1 MGEALSKLMSASG
14 VQASQGSVLDRVISQ
29 PSSEDHTVLY
39 KLADYKKGGLLLET
53 YTKGGMMAAE
63 KLIRE
68 EFAAYM
74 YAGGRGRVINRAE
87 YLRWKFR
94 DQEQVVLPIEASLSP
109 HDPLAKWEDHTACWQ
124 MCYRGALGES
134 LLHVLIICDTKIHTR
149 LARTLV
155 KCFPK
160 LSLDVVEGEE
170 YLGASSLH
178 LAIAYSNNEL
188 VQDLVEAGA
197 DVMQRAIG
205 SFFLPRDQQRVPP
218 ARQTNYEG
226 LAYLGEYPLAWAAC
240 CANEAVYNLLCD
252 SGADPDAQ
260 DSFGNMILHM
270 VVVCDKLDMFGYAL
284 RHPKV
289 PASNGRMN
297 LAGFTPLTLA
307 CQLGRASVFREMLEL
322 SAKEFWRYSNITCSA
337 YPLNALDTLLPDGRT
352 NWNSALFIILNGTK
366 QEHLNMLDGG
376 IIQRLLEEK
385 WKTFARNKFLK
396 RLLILMLHLLLLSL
410 SVYLRHSSAEADA
423 HPDWGLEI
431 NDARSGLRLA
441 SELGT
446 IASTMCYII
455 LQQGD
460 EIKNQGLVAYFK
472 QLIHEPAKFIFLTSN
487 ILLLACIPARLMR
500 QTMLEEALLI
510 FMLPGFWFLLM
521 FFAGAVKLT
530 GPFVTMIYSMITGDM
545 FTFGIIYSIVL
556 FGFSQSFYFLYKG
569 FPNVQSTL
577 FSSYPSTWMALF
589 QITLGDYSYTDLSMT
604 TYPNLSKTVFAVFM
618 VFVPILLLNML
629 IAMMGNTYAHV
640 IEQSEKEWVKQW
652 AKIVVSLERSVAQ
665 EDAHKYLQ
673 EYSIGLGPSDDP
685 RYEVRAVMVI
695 KSKAKTRAKQ
705 RKGALTNWK
714 RVGRVTI
721 AELRRRGISGEELRR
736 LMWGRV
742 SISTPTKQPRRGGAA
757 PPPDCVTGTDMS
769 HGSMAMGQGALT
781 GGVGEGVGPA
791 LSSALNV
798 MAFTELELNPGLAQQ
813 HTPDLLVNGKSAPS
827 VQTSVTPLQPSLT
840 TPNQLN
846 IPTTVSPYPSK
857 TSLETKVGT
866 TGPVMTMGAGQTM
879 PASMQMGGTA
889 IPSGVGP
896 AMGVGPSMG
905 VRPAMG
911 VSPMAPMGVSPMAP
925 MGVSPMIPMG
935 VSPMT
940 PMAVGPGVGTTLPM
954 GVPSTMPMGVGQT
967 MPMGVGQTLPMGV
980 SPTIP
985 MGVSPTI
992 SMGVGQTVPMG
1003 VGPTV
1008 PMGVSPM
1015 GVGPMLQM
1023 GVGSTLPM
1031 AAGPGVPMSIVPG
1044 MQGQYMIQTNQQMI
1058 EIQIQRPVIPDEVF
1072 RDFLF
1077 ELIVLAATPEPDA
1090 AQLRTLAE
1098 GAADLDNVPE
1108 IDISVAAAAK
1118 SARRVVAGAVSGLF
1132 GVAADAPAP
1141 EAAWRRD
1148 RNENSDSDPISESVL
1163 LGRASRARRARSASK
1178 RAAPPP
1184 PHLYVP
1190 ARSMYLVASESSA
1203 VESDAPWEEQPSSG
1217 NNSAKGGKK
1226 DDVARIRDA
1235 RPLCIMHA
1243 TRTPG
1248 PSQVEHSML
1257 VVGSGSGVDVNSAAP
1272 AAISAHS
1279 KHAKRRPK
1287 TARTRRNRVSPT
1299 PVVDAGSPLQ
1309 PWATAPLSRLSKLI
1323 RSSSA
1328 STASLNSHTSVD
1340 DSDQSTPQR
1349 Y

>member
-1 MGEALSKLMSASG
+1 MGSAVAKVLSAG
-14 VQASQGSVLDRVISQ
+14 AVQGAGSVLDRVISQ

-53 YTKGGMMAAE
+53 YAKGGMVAAE
-63 KLIRE
+63 KLIKE
-68 EFAAYM
+68 EFVAYM

-109 HDPLAKWEDHTACWQ
+109 YDPLAKWEDHTACWQ

-197 DVMQRAIG
+197 DVSQRAIG

-240 CANEAVYNLLCD
+240 CANEAVYNLLLD
-252 SGADPDAQ
+252 SDADPDAQ

-297 LAGFTPLTLA
+297 RAGFTPLTLA

-322 SAKEFWRYSNITCSA
+322 SAREFWRYSNITCSA

-385 WKTFARNKFLK
+385 WKTFARTKFLK
-396 RLLILMLHLLLLSL
+396 RLLILMLHLLLLSV

-423 HPDWGLEI
+423 HPNWGLEVA
-431 NDARSGLRLA
+431 DVRSGVRMA

-446 IASTMCYII
+446 ILSTLCYII

-460 EIKNQGLVAYFK
+460 ELKNQGLVAYFK
-472 QLIHEPAKFIFLTSN
+472 QLIHEPAKFIFLASN
-487 ILLLACIPARLMR
+487 FLLLACIPARLLR
-500 QTMLEEALLI
+500 QTMVEEALLI
-510 FMLPGFWFLLM
+510 FLLPGSWFLLM

-545 FTFGIIYSIVL
+545 FTFGIIYCIVL
-556 FGFSQSFYFLYKG
+556 FGFSQSFYFLYRG

-577 FSSYPSTWMALF
+577 YSSYPSTWMALF
-589 QITLGDYSYTDLSMT
+589 QITLGDYSYTDLGQT
-604 TYPNLSKTVFAVFM
+604 TYPNLSKTVFTVFM
-618 VFVPILLLNML
+618 IFVPILLLNML

-685 RYEVRAVMVI
+685 RYEQRAVMVI

-705 RKGALTNWK
+705 KKDALTNWK
-714 RVGRVTI
+714 HVGKVTI

-742 SISTPTKQPRRGGAA
+742 SISTPTKAPMPRRATA
-757 PPPDCVTGTDMS
+757 PPDCVVSSDV
-769 HGSMAMGQGALT
+769 ALAAEV
-781 GGVGEGVGPA
+781 GNGVAPA

-798 MAFTELELNPGLAQQ
+798 MAFTHELDLGTTEQKQA
-813 HTPDLLVNGKSAPS
+813 TPDLLVNGKTPTTN
-827 VQTSVTPLQPSLT
+827 VQTTQPQVTSNTLTVPSTRPEEVTFIKPVPSSQPE
-840 TPNQLN
+840 P
-846 IPTTVSPYPSK
+846 K
-857 TSLETKVGT
+857 
-866 TGPVMTMGAGQTM
+866 
-879 PASMQMGGTA
+879 A
-889 IPSGVGP
+889 IPSN
-896 AMGVGPSMG
+896 
-905 VRPAMG
+905 RP
-911 VSPMAPMGVSPMAP
+911 VE
-925 MGVSPMIPMG
+925 
-935 VSPMT
+935 
-940 PMAVGPGVGTTLPM
+940 
-954 GVPSTMPMGVGQT
+954 VPSITSNVR
-967 MPMGVGQTLPMGV
+967 LK
-980 SPTIP
+980 PTEIVQSVP
-985 MGVSPTI
+985 LRNVIT
-992 SMGVGQTVPMG
+992 TVQNP
-1003 VGPTV
+1003 
-1008 PMGVSPM
+1008 
-1015 GVGPMLQM
+1015 
-1023 GVGSTLPM
+1023 
-1031 AAGPGVPMSIVPG
+1031 
-1044 MQGQYMIQTNQQMI
+1044 
-1058 EIQIQRPVIPDEVF
+1058 EVIPGAMLNIIDVQQPKEIHIIKPTDEIF
-1072 RDFLF
+1072 RDYLL
-1077 ELIVLAATPEPDA
+1077 ELI
-1090 AQLRTLAE
+1090 TLAE
-1098 GAADLDNVPE
+1098 KTNPDNFQLKDLAEKASQLDNVPL
-1108 IDISVAAAAK
+1108 IDINLSTTVK
-1118 SARRVVAGAVSGLF
+1118 SARKVVAGAVSGLF
-1132 GVAADAPAP
+1132 GVAADAPTADS
-1141 EAAWRRD
+1141 AWRRERQD
-1148 RNENSDSDPISESVL
+1148 NSDSDPISESVL
-1163 LGRASRARRARSASK
+1163 LGRASRARRARSASR

-1203 VESDAPWEEQPSSG
+1203 IESDAPWEDQPSSG
-1217 NNSAKGGKK
+1217 NSSAIGNKK
-1226 DDVARIRDA
+1226 EDVARIR
-1235 RPLCIMHA
+1235 
-1243 TRTPG
+1243 
-1248 PSQVEHSML
+1248 
-1257 VVGSGSGVDVNSAAP
+1257 
-1272 AAISAHS
+1272 
-1279 KHAKRRPK
+1279 
-1287 TARTRRNRVSPT
+1287 
-1299 PVVDAGSPLQ
+1299 
-1309 PWATAPLSRLSKLI
+1309 
-1323 RSSSA
+1323 
-1328 STASLNSHTSVD
+1328 
-1340 DSDQSTPQR
+1340 
-1349 Y
+1349 

>member
-1 MGEALSKLMSASG
+1 MGNWCG
-14 VQASQGSVLDRVISQ
+14 VPAAGSVLDRVISQ

-53 YTKGGMMAAE
+53 YTKGGMVAAE
-63 KLIRE
+63 RLIRE
-68 EFAAYM
+68 EFSAYM

-109 HDPLAKWEDHTACWQ
+109 HDPLAKWEDHMACWQ
-124 MCYRGALGES
+124 MSYRGALGES
-134 LLHVLIICDTKIHTR
+134 LLHLLIICDTKIHTR

-197 DVMQRAIG
+197 DVSQRAIG

-218 ARQTNYEG
+218 SRQTNYEG

-240 CANEAVYNLLCD
+240 CANEAVYNLLLD

-297 LAGFTPLTLA
+297 HAGFTPLTLA

-322 SAKEFWRYSNITCSA
+322 SSREFWRYSNITCSA
-337 YPLNALDTLLPDGRT
+337 YPLNALDTLLPDGKT

-366 QEHLNMLDGG
+366 EEHLNMLDGG

-385 WKTFARNKFLK
+385 WKTFARQKFLK
-396 RLLILMLHLLLLSL
+396 RLMIFMLHLLLLSI

-423 HPDWGLEI
+423 NPDWGLEVT
-431 NDARSGLRLA
+431 DARSGVRLA

-446 IASTMCYII
+446 ILSTLCYII

-460 EIKNQGLVAYFK
+460 EIKNQGVAAYFK
-472 QLIHEPAKFIFLTSN
+472 QLIHEPAKFIFLASN
-487 ILLLACIPARLMR
+487 LLLLACIPARLSR
-500 QTMLEEALLI
+500 QTMLEEAILI
-510 FMLPGFWFLLM
+510 FVLPGSWFLLM

-589 QITLGDYSYTDLSMT
+589 QITLGDYSYTDLGMT
-604 TYPNLSKTVFAVFM
+604 TYPNLAKAVFALFM

-652 AKIVVSLERSVAQ
+652 AKIVVALEQSVAQ
-665 EDAHKYLQ
+665 EDAHRYLQ

-685 RYEVRAVMVI
+685 RYEQRAVMVI

-705 RKGALTNWK
+705 RKGALANWK
-714 RVGRVTI
+714 RVGKVTI

-742 SISTPTKQPRRGGAA
+742 SISTPTKAPLTRLVVP
-757 PPPDCVTGTDMS
+757 PPPDCIATTDV
-769 HGSMAMGQGALT
+769 ALNAEV
-781 GGVGEGVGPA
+781 GNGVGSA

-798 MAFTELELNPGLAQQ
+798 MAFTHELELGGQEITQ
-813 HTPDLLVNGKSAPS
+813 TTPDLLVNG
-827 VQTSVTPLQPSLT
+827 QTIPVTSTQHGQSIS
-840 TPNQLN
+840 NQ
-846 IPTTVSPYPSK
+846 
-857 TSLETKVGT
+857 
-866 TGPVMTMGAGQTM
+866 QT
-879 PASMQMGGTA
+879 A
-889 IPSGVGP
+889 SGVDTRIP
-896 AMGVGPSMG
+896 LLPVKSDLNMKISN
-905 VRPAMG
+905 
-911 VSPMAPMGVSPMAP
+911 APMDKSNLNVQNA
-925 MGVSPMIPMG
+925 
-935 VSPMT
+935 
-940 PMAVGPGVGTTLPM
+940 
-954 GVPSTMPMGVGQT
+954 
-967 MPMGVGQTLPMGV
+967 
-980 SPTIP
+980 TI
-985 MGVSPTI
+985 I
-992 SMGVGQTVPMG
+992 KE
-1003 VGPTV
+1003 
-1008 PMGVSPM
+1008 
-1015 GVGPMLQM
+1015 
-1023 GVGSTLPM
+1023 
-1031 AAGPGVPMSIVPG
+1031 
-1044 MQGQYMIQTNQQMI
+1044 
-1058 EIQIQRPVIPDEVF
+1058 EIF
-1072 RDFLF
+1072 RDFLL
-1077 ELIVLAATPEPDA
+1077 ELVI
-1090 AQLRTLAE
+1090 LAE
-1098 GAADLDNVPE
+1098 NTEPNDPRLKNLAEQATDLEHVPV
-1108 IDISVAAAAK
+1108 IDININTAAK
-1118 SARRVVAGAVSGLF
+1118 STRKMVAGAVSGLF

-1141 EAAWRRD
+1141 EAGWRRERHD
-1148 RNENSDSDPISESVL
+1148 HSDSDPISESVL
-1163 LGRASRARRARSASK
+1163 LGRASRARRARSAS
-1178 RAAPPP
+1178 RRSAPPP

-1203 VESDAPWEEQPSSG
+1203 VESDAPWEELSSG
-1217 NNSAKGGKK
+1217 NNSAIDGGG
-1226 DDVARIRDA
+1226 DEAARMKAA
-1235 RPLCIMHA
+1235 RPLCIQHA
-1243 TRTPG
+1243 TG
-1248 PSQVEHSML
+1248 QMQAEHSL
-1257 VVGSGSGVDVNSAAP
+1257 FIIGTGNGAEVDSAAP
-1272 AAISAHS
+1272 VSTCV
-1279 KHAKRRPK
+1279 KPEKKVRPK
-1287 TARTRRNRVSPT
+1287 TARTRRNRVSPV
-1299 PVVDAGSPLQ
+1299 PEPSSPLQ
-1309 PWATAPLSRLSKLI
+1309 PWATAPLSKLSRFI
-1323 RSSSA
+1323 HSGDRTPSPTSNTSTDSSS
-1328 STASLNSHTSVD
+1328 SI
-1340 DSDQSTPQR
+1340 R

>member
-1 MGEALSKLMSASG
+1 MGNAIGKFLTAG
-14 VQASQGSVLDRVISQ
+14 NVQGAGSVLDRVISQ

-53 YTKGGMMAAE
+53 YAKGGMTAAE
-63 KLIRE
+63 KLMRD

-74 YAGGRGRVINRAE
+74 YGGGRGRVINRAE

-109 HDPLAKWEDHTACWQ
+109 YDPLAKWEDHTACWQ

-197 DVMQRAIG
+197 DVNQRAIG

-226 LAYLGEYPLAWAAC
+226 LAYLGEYPLAWTAC
-240 CANEAVYNLLCD
+240 CANEAVYNLLLD

-297 LAGFTPLTLA
+297 KAGFTPLTLA

-322 SAKEFWRYSNITCSA
+322 SAREFWRYSNITCSA

-385 WKTFARNKFLK
+385 WKTFARTKFLK
-396 RLLILMLHLLLLSL
+396 RLLILMLHLLLLSV

-423 HPDWGLEI
+423 HPNWGLEI

-446 IASTMCYII
+446 ILSTLCYII

-460 EIKNQGLVAYFK
+460 ELKNQGLVAYFK
-472 QLIHEPAKFIFLTSN
+472 QLIHEPAKFIFLASN
-487 ILLLACIPARLMR
+487 ILVLACIPARLLKE
-500 QTMLEEALLI
+500 TNVEEAILL
-510 FMLPGFWFLLM
+510 FLLPGSWFLLM

-545 FTFGIIYSIVL
+545 FTFGIIYCIVL
-556 FGFSQSFYFLYKG
+556 FGFSQSFYFLYRG

-577 FSSYPSTWMALF
+577 YSSYPSTWMALF
-589 QITLGDYSYTDLSMT
+589 QITLGDYSYSDLSQT
-604 TYPNLSKTVFAVFM
+604 TYPNLSKTVFTVFM
-618 VFVPILLLNML
+618 IFVPILLLNML

-665 EDAHKYLQ
+665 DDAHKYLQ

-685 RYEVRAVMVI
+685 RYEQRAVMVI

-705 RKGALTNWK
+705 KKDALTNWK
-714 RVGRVTI
+714 HVGKVTI

-736 LMWGRV
+736 LMWGRI
-742 SISTPTKQPRRGGAA
+742 SISTPTKAPLPRRVPA
-757 PPPDCVTGTDMS
+757 PPPDCVVSSDVGLASDV
-769 HGSMAMGQGALT
+769 GN
-781 GGVGEGVGPA
+781 GVAPA

-798 MAFTELELNPGLAQQ
+798 MAFTHELDIGTTGSDQKQ
-813 HTPDLLVNGKSAPS
+813 TTPDLLVNGKTSNAPILTTGTQMPKVS
-827 VQTSVTPLQPSLT
+827 SKTLGTPVARIEASSLKTPLDVKLNPTTLT
-840 TPNQLN
+840 QSTVQGNIGNVN
-846 IPTTVSPYPSK
+846 IP
-857 TSLETKVGT
+857 
-866 TGPVMTMGAGQTM
+866 
-879 PASMQMGGTA
+879 
-889 IPSGVGP
+889 ISGVK
-896 AMGVGPSMG
+896 
-905 VRPAMG
+905 
-911 VSPMAPMGVSPMAP
+911 
-925 MGVSPMIPMG
+925 I
-935 VSPMT
+935 
-940 PMAVGPGVGTTLPM
+940 TTN
-954 GVPSTMPMGVGQT
+954 VGQNSA
-967 MPMGVGQTLPMGV
+967 V
-980 SPTIP
+980 
-985 MGVSPTI
+985 
-992 SMGVGQTVPMG
+992 VP
-1003 VGPTV
+1003 
-1008 PMGVSPM
+1008 
-1015 GVGPMLQM
+1015 
-1023 GVGSTLPM
+1023 
-1031 AAGPGVPMSIVPG
+1031 
-1044 MQGQYMIQTNQQMI
+1044 
-1058 EIQIQRPVIPDEVF
+1058 EIQQSNENQKPEQVHQDYLR
-1072 RDFLF
+1072 
-1077 ELIVLAATPEPDA
+1077 ELIVLAEKPATTNLELK
-1090 AQLRTLAE
+1090 QLAE
-1098 GAADLDNVPE
+1098 KAADLRDVPE
-1108 IDISVAAAAK
+1108 IDININMAAK
-1118 SARRVVAGAVSGLF
+1118 SARKMVAGAVSGLF
-1132 GVAADAPAP
+1132 GVAADTPAP
-1141 EAAWRRD
+1141 DAGWRRD
-1148 RNENSDSDPISESVL
+1148 RHDNSDSDPISESVL
-1163 LGRASRARRARSASK
+1163 LSRASRARRARSASR

-1203 VESDAPWEEQPSSG
+1203 IESDAPWDDQPSSE
-1217 NNSAKGGKK
+1217 NNSAVGGRREEIAHIK
-1226 DDVARIRDA
+1226 AA
-1235 RPLCIMHA
+1235 RPLCIQHA
-1243 TRTPG
+1243 ASGRTA
-1248 PSQVEHSML
+1248 QVEHSL
-1257 VVGSGSGVDVNSAAP
+1257 FVVGPGTGAEVESTPTVQKSEKKA
-1272 AAISAHS
+1272 
-1279 KHAKRRPK
+1279 RPK
-1287 TARTRRNRVSPT
+1287 TTRSRRNRISPT
-1299 PVVDAGSPLQ
+1299 PVQEAGSPLE
-1309 PWATAPLSRLSKLI
+1309 PWATAQLSKLSRLI
-1323 RSSSA
+1323 RYSSSSA
-1328 STASLNSHTSVD
+1328 ASITSQTSTEQE
-1340 DSDQSTPQR
+1340 QSPR

>member
-1 MGEALSKLMSASG
+1 MGTTLGKLCSSSSVPA
-14 VQASQGSVLDRVISQ
+14 VGSVLDRVISQ

-39 KLADYKKGGLLLET
+39 KLADYKKGGILLET
-53 YTKGGMMAAE
+53 YTKGGMSAAE

-68 EFAAYM
+68 EFAGYM

-94 DQEQVVLPIEASLSP
+94 EQEQVVLPIEASLSP

-124 MCYRGALGES
+124 MSYRGALGES

-197 DVMQRAIG
+197 DVNQRAIG

-218 ARQTNYEG
+218 TRQTNYEG

-240 CANEAVYNLLCD
+240 CANEAVYNLLLD
-252 SGADPDAQ
+252 SDADPDAQ

-289 PASNGRMN
+289 PASNGRQN
-297 LAGFTPLTLA
+297 KAGFTPLTLA

-322 SAKEFWRYSNITCSA
+322 SSREFWRYSNITCSA

-385 WKTFARNKFLK
+385 WKTFARKKFLK
-396 RLLILMLHLLLLSL
+396 RLMILMLHLLLLSV

-423 HPDWGLEI
+423 YPDWGLEI
-431 NDARSGLRLA
+431 TDARSGIRLA
-441 SELGT
+441 CELGT
-446 IASTMCYII
+446 IMSTLCYII

-460 EIKNQGLVAYFK
+460 EIKNQGVVAYIK
-472 QLIHEPAKFIFLTSN
+472 QLIHEPAKFIFLASN
-487 ILLLACIPARLMR
+487 LLLLACIPARLSR
-500 QTMLEEALLI
+500 QTMLEEAILI
-510 FMLPGFWFLLM
+510 FVLPGSWFLLM

-545 FTFGIIYSIVL
+545 FTFGIIYCIVL

-577 FSSYPSTWMALF
+577 YSSYPSTWMALF
-589 QITLGDYSYTDLSMT
+589 QITLGDYSYSELALTI
-604 TYPNLSKTVFAVFM
+604 YPNLSKTVFAVFM

-685 RYEVRAVMVI
+685 RYEQRGVMVI

-705 RKGALTNWK
+705 RKGALANWK
-714 RVGRVTI
+714 RVGKVTI
-721 AELRRRGISGEELRR
+721 AELRKRGITGEELRR

-742 SISTPTKQPRRGGAA
+742 SISTPTKKAPV
-757 PPPDCVTGTDMS
+757 PPPEVVKEAAGV
-769 HGSMAMGQGALT
+769 
-781 GGVGEGVGPA
+781 GGVA
-791 LSSALNV
+791 LSSALSA
-798 MAFTELELNPGLAQQ
+798 MAFAQDLDLTNTAVDTKQ
-813 HTPDLLVNGKSAPS
+813 QPPDILVNGAQKQMNQSQILTQNTTIQKKI
-827 VQTSVTPLQPSLT
+827 VQSPLSSNIAKETPYVNTALKE
-840 TPNQLN
+840 PNKLLDLDQQ
-846 IPTTVSPYPSK
+846 VSEI
-857 TSLETKVGT
+857 L
-866 TGPVMTMGAGQTM
+866 
-879 PASMQMGGTA
+879 
-889 IPSGVGP
+889 
-896 AMGVGPSMG
+896 
-905 VRPAMG
+905 
-911 VSPMAPMGVSPMAP
+911 
-925 MGVSPMIPMG
+925 
-935 VSPMT
+935 
-940 PMAVGPGVGTTLPM
+940 
-954 GVPSTMPMGVGQT
+954 
-967 MPMGVGQTLPMGV
+967 
-980 SPTIP
+980 
-985 MGVSPTI
+985 
-992 SMGVGQTVPMG
+992 
-1003 VGPTV
+1003 
-1008 PMGVSPM
+1008 
-1015 GVGPMLQM
+1015 
-1023 GVGSTLPM
+1023 
-1031 AAGPGVPMSIVPG
+1031 
-1044 MQGQYMIQTNQQMI
+1044 IQNEVNKPQ
-1058 EIQIQRPVIPDEVF
+1058 EIF
-1072 RDFLF
+1072 RDYMK
-1077 ELIVLAATPEPDA
+1077 ELVTKAEKIGSNSPE
-1090 AQLRTLAE
+1090 LKNLAE
-1098 GAADLDNVPE
+1098 KAAELNGIPE
-1108 IDISVAAAAK
+1108 IDVTISTNVT
-1118 SARRVVAGAVSGLF
+1118 SSRLVVAGAVSGLF
-1132 GVAADAPAP
+1132 GVAADQPP
-1141 EAAWRRD
+1141 PDSGWRRE
-1148 RNENSDSDPISESVL
+1148 RQEHTDSDPISDSAV
-1163 LGRASRARRARSASK
+1163 LGRACRAKRARTASR

-1203 VESDAPWEEQPSSG
+1203 VESDAPWEEPISSG
-1217 NNSAKGGKK
+1217 NNSAKAGHR
-1226 DDVARIRDA
+1226 DDRMKAA
-1235 RPLCIMHA
+1235 RPICIQHA
-1243 TRTPG
+1243 TG
-1248 PSQVEHSML
+1248 QAHVEHSL
-1257 VVGSGSGVDVNSAAP
+1257 FIQGEGSDADVECAP
-1272 AAISAHS
+1272 PQS
-1279 KHAKRRPK
+1279 KSETRRVRPK
-1287 TARTRRNRVSPT
+1287 TARTRRNRISPVLDT
-1299 PVVDAGSPLQ
+1299 GSPLE
-1309 PWATAPLSRLSKLI
+1309 PWATAHLSKLTQFMH
-1323 RSSSA
+1323 SA
-1328 STASLNSHTSVD
+1328 SGSSTAMSNSSPET
-1340 DSDQSTPQR
+1340 TPRR

>member
-1 MGEALSKLMSASG
+1 MGASLCKICASG
-14 VQASQGSVLDRVISQ
+14 GVQGAGSVLDRVISQ
-29 PSSEDHTVLY
+29 PDSEAHTVLY

-53 YTKGGMMAAE
+53 YARGGMAAAE
-63 KLIRE
+63 RLIRE
-68 EFAAYM
+68 DFSAYM

-124 MCYRGALGES
+124 MSYRGALGES

-188 VQDLVEAGA
+188 AQDLVEAGA
-197 DVMQRAIG
+197 NVHQRAIG
-205 SFFLPRDQQRVPP
+205 SFFLPRDQQHVPP
-218 ARQTNYEG
+218 ARVTNYEG

-240 CANEAVYNLLCD
+240 CANEAVYNLLLD
-252 SGADPDAQ
+252 SDADPDSQ

-297 LAGFTPLTLA
+297 KAGFTPLTLA

-385 WKTFARNKFLK
+385 WNTFASKKFAK
-396 RLLILMLHLLLLSL
+396 RLMILMLHLLLLSI
-410 SVYLRHSSAEADA
+410 SVYLRHSSLEAEEN
-423 HPDWGLEI
+423 PDWGLVV
-431 NDARSGLRLA
+431 DDVRSGVRLA
-441 SELGT
+441 CELGT
-446 IASTMCYII
+446 IVSTLCYII

-460 EIKNQGLVAYFK
+460 ELKNQGLVAYFK
-472 QLIHEPAKFIFLTSN
+472 QLIHEPAKFIFLVSN
-487 ILLLACIPARLMR
+487 LLLLACIPARLSQ

-510 FMLPGFWFLLM
+510 FLLPGSWFLLM

-545 FTFGIIYSIVL
+545 FTFGIIYCIVL
-556 FGFSQSFYFLYKG
+556 FGFSQSFFFLYRG

-589 QITLGDYSYTDLSMT
+589 QITLGDYSYSDLSMT
-604 TYPNLSKTVFAVFM
+604 TYPNLAKTVFAVFM

-665 EDAHKYLQ
+665 EDAHRYLQ

-685 RYEVRAVMVI
+685 RYEQRAVMVI
-695 KSKAKTRAKQ
+695 KSKAKTRARQ
-705 RKGALTNWK
+705 RKGAMANWK
-714 RVGRVTI
+714 RVGKVTI
-721 AELRRRGISGEELRR
+721 AELRKRGITGEDLRQ
-736 LMWGRV
+736 LMWGRA
-742 SISTPTKQPRRGGAA
+742 SISSPTKAPLVRG
-757 PPPDCVTGTDMS
+757 PPPDCVTA
-769 HGSMAMGQGALT
+769 GSAIT
-781 GGVGEGVGPA
+781 
-791 LSSALNV
+791 SALNV
-798 MAFTELELNPGLAQQ
+798 MAFTDIDLGTDPTAQKQ
-813 HTPDLLVNGKSAPS
+813 PTPDLLVNDKTKMMNQPTTGVTFGPQPAGTPGAKVASTPS
-827 VQTSVTPLQPSLT
+827 VGVPMIPAVQGSGGIYLTPTGQMTSASGAQMAPAGM
-840 TPNQLN
+840 
-846 IPTTVSPYPSK
+846 I
-857 TSLETKVGT
+857 
-866 TGPVMTMGAGQTM
+866 MGATGVGVPMT
-879 PASMQMGGTA
+879 
-889 IPSGVGP
+889 PSGV
-896 AMGVGPSMG
+896 
-905 VRPAMG
+905 
-911 VSPMAPMGVSPMAP
+911 
-925 MGVSPMIPMG
+925 
-935 VSPMT
+935 PMT
-940 PMAVGPGVGTTLPM
+940 PGVSVTHSGVPMTPTGLPVTPSGVPMTPVVSVTHSGIHMSPSGVQMTPSGLPMSTSGVPMSPGAPVTPSGVPMTPAGMSMPAGIGMLQGASTIGGMPPGSFMPGTQGGLMTNVM
-954 GVPSTMPMGVGQT
+954 GVPSGQR
-967 MPMGVGQTLPMGV
+967 
-980 SPTIP
+980 IP
-985 MGVSPTI
+985 DQQLLG
-992 SMGVGQTVPMG
+992 
-1003 VGPTV
+1003 
-1008 PMGVSPM
+1008 
-1015 GVGPMLQM
+1015 
-1023 GVGSTLPM
+1023 
-1031 AAGPGVPMSIVPG
+1031 AG
-1044 MQGQYMIQTNQQMI
+1044 MIQDPQKAAMFFAQQ
-1058 EIQIQRPVIPDEVF
+1058 PTAPPDEVF

-1077 ELIVLAATPEPDA
+1077 ELINLVETTDPNEADVRE
-1090 AQLRTLAE
+1090 LAE
-1098 GAADLDNVPE
+1098 QAADLTNVPE
-1108 IDISVAAAAK
+1108 IDININLAAK
-1118 SARRVVAGAVSGLF
+1118 SARKVVAGAVSGLF
-1132 GVAADAPAP
+1132 GVAADAPAA
-1141 EAAWRRD
+1141 EAGWRRERQD
-1148 RNENSDSDPISESVL
+1148 HSDSDPISESVL

-1178 RAAPPP
+1178 KAAPPP

-1203 VESDAPWEEQPSSG
+1203 VESDVPWEEPPSSG
-1217 NNSAKGGKK
+1217 NNSAVAGKR
-1226 DDVARIRDA
+1226 DDAARIRAA
-1235 RPLCIMHA
+1235 RPFCIQYA
-1243 TRTPG
+1243 TG
-1248 PSQVEHSML
+1248 QVSQVEHSL
-1257 VVGSGSGVDVNSAAP
+1257 FVEGSGDGVEVEGAAP
-1272 AAISAHS
+1272 ARMMV
-1279 KHAKRRPK
+1279 KHEQKRVRPK
-1287 TARTRRNRVSPT
+1287 TARPRRNKVSPVPESST
-1299 PVVDAGSPLQ
+1299 PGTPLEH
-1309 PWATAPLSRLSKLI
+1309 WATAPLSRLSRLI

-1328 STASLNSHTSVD
+1328 STASLASHS
-1340 DSDQSTPQR
+1340 SPESTPKR

>member
-1 MGEALSKLMSASG
+1 MGKALSKVASADG
-14 VQASQGSVLDRVISQ
+14 VQQGSVLDRVISQ

-53 YTKGGMMAAE
+53 YAKGGMVAAE
-63 KLIRE
+63 KLIKE

-188 VQDLVEAGA
+188 VQDLVDVGA

-240 CANEAVYNLLCD
+240 CANEGVYNLLCD

-284 RHPKV
+284 RHPRI

-396 RLLILMLHLLLLSL
+396 RLLILMLHLLLLSI

-423 HPDWGLEI
+423 NPNWGLEVS
-431 NDARSGLRLA
+431 DARTGLRMA

-446 IASTMCYII
+446 IASTLCYII

-487 ILLLACIPARLMR
+487 ILLLACIPARL
-500 QTMLEEALLI
+500 TKHSMLENALLI
-510 FMLPGFWFLLM
+510 FLLPGSWFLLM

-569 FPNVQSTL
+569 FPNVQTTL
-577 FSSYPSTWMALF
+577 FGSYASTWMALF
-589 QITLGDYSYTDLSMT
+589 QITLGDYSYTDLGMT
-604 TYPNLSKTVFAVFM
+604 TYPNLSKTVFAIFM

-695 KSKAKTRAKQ
+695 KSKSKTRAKQ
-705 RKGALTNWK
+705 RKGALANWK
-714 RVGRVTI
+714 RVGKVTI
-721 AELRRRGISGEELRR
+721 AELRRRGMSGEELRR

-742 SISTPTKQPRRGGAA
+742 SISTPTKQPRRGAVA
-757 PPPDCVTGTDMS
+757 PPPDCLASAEAGRMTLPGV
-769 HGSMAMGQGALT
+769 QGPLSGA
-781 GGVGEGVGPA
+781 VGEGVGPA

-798 MAFTELELNPGLAQQ
+798 MAFTHELDLTTSSTGPIQP
-813 HTPDLLVNGKSAPS
+813 TPDLLVNGKSVPS
-827 VQTSVTPLQPSLT
+827 VATSTISIHSPT
-840 TPNQLN
+840 TSPNQLN
-846 IPTTVSPYPSK
+846 VPITLPNNVNQYLSK
-857 TSLETKVGT
+857 TNVDAKVGT
-866 TGPVMTMGAGQTM
+866 GAAGMQASSGLPNIGLKIPITGGLTTTGVSKIQPF
-879 PASMQMGGTA
+879 PN
-889 IPSGVGP
+889 IPSGTS
-896 AMGVGPSMG
+896 PS
-905 VRPAMG
+905 VP
-911 VSPMAPMGVSPMAP
+911 
-925 MGVSPMIPMG
+925 I
-935 VSPMT
+935 
-940 PMAVGPGVGTTLPM
+940 AVGAALP
-954 GVPSTMPMGVGQT
+954 T
-967 MPMGVGQTLPMGV
+967 
-980 SPTIP
+980 
-985 MGVSPTI
+985 
-992 SMGVGQTVPMG
+992 
-1003 VGPTV
+1003 
-1008 PMGVSPM
+1008 
-1015 GVGPMLQM
+1015 
-1023 GVGSTLPM
+1023 
-1031 AAGPGVPMSIVPG
+1031 AAGPGLPTSASPVNPH
-1044 MQGQYMIQTNQQMI
+1044 QGQPAQGQILIQDTSQII
-1058 EIQIQRPVIPDEVF
+1058 EIQIQKPVIPPDEVY

-1077 ELIVLAATPEPDA
+1077 ELIKLECSREYDS
-1090 AQLRTLAE
+1090 AQLKALAE
-1098 GAADLDNVPE
+1098 GAADLTHVPE
-1108 IDISVAAAAK
+1108 IDISICTAAK
-1118 SARRVVAGAVSGLF
+1118 SSRRVVAGAVTGLF
-1132 GVAADAPAP
+1132 GVAATAQPAA

-1163 LGRASRARRARSASK
+1163 LGRASRARRARSASR

-1203 VESDAPWEEQPSSG
+1203 VESDAPWDEHPSSG
-1217 NNSAKGGKK
+1217 N
-1226 DDVARIRDA
+1226 
-1235 RPLCIMHA
+1235 
-1243 TRTPG
+1243 
-1248 PSQVEHSML
+1248 
-1257 VVGSGSGVDVNSAAP
+1257 
-1272 AAISAHS
+1272 
-1279 KHAKRRPK
+1279 
-1287 TARTRRNRVSPT
+1287 
-1299 PVVDAGSPLQ
+1299 
-1309 PWATAPLSRLSKLI
+1309 
-1323 RSSSA
+1323 SS
-1328 STASLNSHTSVD
+1328 
-1340 DSDQSTPQR
+1340 
-1349 Y
+1349 

>member
-1 MGEALSKLMSASG
+1 MGEALGKLCSASG
-14 VQASQGSVLDRVISQ
+14 VQAVGSVLDRVISQ

-53 YTKGGMMAAE
+53 YTKGGMASAE

-68 EFAAYM
+68 EFSAYM

-124 MCYRGALGES
+124 MTYRGALGES

-197 DVMQRAIG
+197 DVSQKAIG

-240 CANEAVYNLLCD
+240 CANEAVYNLLLD

-284 RHPKV
+284 RHPKL
-289 PASNGRMN
+289 PASNGRQN
-297 LAGFTPLTLA
+297 KAGFTPLTLA

-322 SAKEFWRYSNITCSA
+322 SSREFWRYSNITCSA

-385 WKTFARNKFLK
+385 WKTFARTKFLK
-396 RLLILMLHLLLLSL
+396 RLLILMLHLLLLSV
-410 SVYLRHSSAEADA
+410 SVYLRHSSLEADA
-423 HPDWGLEI
+423 HPNWGLEVD
-431 NDARSGLRLA
+431 DARSGIRL
-441 SELGT
+441 STELGT
-446 IASTMCYII
+446 IISTLCYII

-460 EIKNQGLVAYFK
+460 EIKNQGVIAYIK
-472 QLIHEPAKFIFLTSN
+472 QLIHEPAKFIFLASN
-487 ILLLACIPARLMR
+487 ILLLACIPARLST
-500 QTMLEEALLI
+500 QTSLEEGILI
-510 FMLPGFWFLLM
+510 FLLPGSWFLLM

-545 FTFGIIYSIVL
+545 FTFGIIYCIVL

-577 FSSYPSTWMALF
+577 YSSYYSTWMALF
-589 QITLGDYSYTDLSMT
+589 QITLGDYSYSDLGQT
-604 TYPNLSKTVFAVFM
+604 TYPNLAKTVFALFM

-652 AKIVVSLERSVAQ
+652 AKIVVSLERSVSQ
-665 EDAHKYLQ
+665 EDAHRYLQ

-685 RYEVRAVMVI
+685 RYEQRGVMVI

-705 RKGALTNWK
+705 RKGALSNWK
-714 RVGRVTI
+714 RVGKVTI
-721 AELRRRGISGEELRR
+721 TELRKRGISGEELRR

-742 SISTPTKQPRRGGAA
+742 SISTPTKAPLPCV
-757 PPPDCVTGTDMS
+757 PPPELVATEGPS
-769 HGSMAMGQGALT
+769 A
-781 GGVGEGVGPA
+781 GVGPA

-798 MAFTELELNPGLAQQ
+798 MAFTHDLDLTKTTETKKQP
-813 HTPDLLVNGKSAPS
+813 TPDLLVNG
-827 VQTSVTPLQPSLT
+827 QTPKVLSTQNQTLNQASPNLLT
-840 TPNQLN
+840 TTPTKTDLEVRLPQNVPISGQVKMTGDNVLIPPSQN
-846 IPTTVSPYPSK
+846 IDVLGISLSSQDLQRTQNVKPLEIIDKIYRDYLHELVTV
-857 TSLETKVGT
+857 E
-866 TGPVMTMGAGQTM
+866 
-879 PASMQMGGTA
+879 
-889 IPSGVGP
+889 
-896 AMGVGPSMG
+896 
-905 VRPAMG
+905 
-911 VSPMAPMGVSPMAP
+911 
-925 MGVSPMIPMG
+925 
-935 VSPMT
+935 
-940 PMAVGPGVGTTLPM
+940 
-954 GVPSTMPMGVGQT
+954 
-967 MPMGVGQTLPMGV
+967 QTLGPD
-980 SPTIP
+980 SP
-985 MGVSPTI
+985 
-992 SMGVGQTVPMG
+992 
-1003 VGPTV
+1003 
-1008 PMGVSPM
+1008 
-1015 GVGPMLQM
+1015 
-1023 GVGSTLPM
+1023 
-1031 AAGPGVPMSIVPG
+1031 
-1044 MQGQYMIQTNQQMI
+1044 
-1058 EIQIQRPVIPDEVF
+1058 EVK
-1072 RDFLF
+1072 R
-1077 ELIVLAATPEPDA
+1077 
-1090 AQLRTLAE
+1090 LAE
-1098 GAADLDNVPE
+1098 QAADLNDVPE
-1108 IDISVAAAAK
+1108 IDINVSTVAK
-1118 SARRVVAGAVSGLF
+1118 SARLVVAGAVSGLF
-1132 GVAADAPAP
+1132 GVAADVPP
-1141 EAAWRRD
+1141 PDSWRRE
-1148 RNENSDSDPISESVL
+1148 RQEHTDSDPVPDTVV
-1163 LGRASRARRARSASK
+1163 LGRAARARRARSASR
-1178 RAAPPP
+1178 RAPPPP

-1203 VESDAPWEEQPSSG
+1203 VESDVPLEDNFSSG
-1217 NNSAKGGKK
+1217 NSSANDG
-1226 DDVARIRDA
+1226 RRDNRMRAA
-1235 RPLCIMHA
+1235 RPLCIQHA
-1243 TRTPG
+1243 TG
-1248 PSQVEHSML
+1248 QAQVEHSL
-1257 VVGSGSGVDVNSAAP
+1257 FFVEGPGSGGEVESAP
-1272 AAISAHS
+1272 PIQKSME
-1279 KHAKRRPK
+1279 KRKRPK
-1287 TARTRRNRVSPT
+1287 TARPRRNRVSPVLVET
-1299 PVVDAGSPLQ
+1299 GSPLE
-1309 PWATAPLSRLSKLI
+1309 PWATASLSQLSKLI
-1323 RSSSA
+1323 RSSSSSSMSVSSREA
-1328 STASLNSHTSVD
+1328 EDGSL
-1340 DSDQSTPQR
+1340 QK

>member
-1 MGEALSKLMSASG
+1 MGGVVGKIKAAGGVKAAS
-14 VQASQGSVLDRVISQ
+14 SVLDRVISQ
-29 PSSEDHTVLY
+29 PHTEEHTVLY

-53 YTKGGMMAAE
+53 YAKGGMTAAE

-94 DQEQVVLPIEASLSP
+94 DHEQVVLPIEASLSP
-109 HDPLAKWEDHTACWQ
+109 HDPLAKWEDHMACWQ
-124 MCYRGALGES
+124 MSYRGALGES

-160 LSLDVVEGEE
+160 LSSDVVEGEE

-197 DVMQRAIG
+197 DVNQRAIG
-205 SFFLPRDQQRVPP
+205 SFFLPRDQQKVPP

-240 CANEAVYNLLCD
+240 CANEAVYNLLLD

-297 LAGFTPLTLA
+297 TAGFTPLTLA

-322 SAKEFWRYSNITCSA
+322 SAREFWRYSNITCSA

-396 RLLILMLHLLLLSL
+396 RLMILMLHLLLLSVA
-410 SVYLRHSSAEADA
+410 VYLRHSSAEADSN
-423 HPDWGLEI
+423 PDWGLEVT
-431 NDARSGLRLA
+431 DARGGLRLA

-446 IASTMCYII
+446 IVSTLCYII

-460 EIKNQGLVAYFK
+460 EIKNQGLVAYLK
-472 QLIHEPAKFIFLTSN
+472 QLIHEPAKFIFLSSN
-487 ILLLACIPARLMR
+487 ILLLACIPARLSR
-500 QTMLEEALLI
+500 QSMVEEAILI
-510 FMLPGFWFLLM
+510 FVLPGSWFLLM

-545 FTFGIIYSIVL
+545 FTFGIIYCIIL
-556 FGFSQSFYFLYKG
+556 FGFSQSFYFLYRG
-569 FPNVQSTL
+569 FPNVQGTL

-589 QITLGDYSYTDLSMT
+589 QITLGDYSYTDLGLT
-604 TYPNLSKTVFAVFM
+604 TYPNLAKTVFAVFM

-652 AKIVVSLERSVAQ
+652 AKIVVSLERSVGQ
-665 EDAHKYLQ
+665 EDAHRYLQ

-685 RYEVRAVMVI
+685 RYEQRAVMVI
-695 KSKAKTRAKQ
+695 KCKPKTRANQ

-721 AELRRRGISGEELRR
+721 AELRRKGISGEELRR

-742 SISTPTKQPRRGGAA
+742 SISTPTKVPLPRRGGA
-757 PPPDCVTGTDMS
+757 PPPDCVVSAD
-769 HGSMAMGQGALT
+769 AVLT
-781 GGVGEGVGPA
+781 SEVGDGVAPA

-798 MAFTELELNPGLAQQ
+798 MAFTELELGTAEPQKQ
-813 HTPDLLVNGKSAPS
+813 TPDLLVNGKSAPKVPPS
-827 VQTSVTPLQPSLT
+827 AIPTQQPIN

-846 IPTTVSPYPSK
+846 VPSQNVQPPTAPNK
-857 TSLETKVGT
+857 TALETKTVSIS
-866 TGPVMTMGAGQTM
+866 PVTPAENKVQVASTPQATQGMVQAKIPQEKPKEIPVEVLEEVYRDYLYELMKLVQKEGATD
-879 PASMQMGGTA
+879 PH
-889 IPSGVGP
+889 IK
-896 AMGVGPSMG
+896 
-905 VRPAMG
+905 
-911 VSPMAPMGVSPMAP
+911 
-925 MGVSPMIPMG
+925 
-935 VSPMT
+935 
-940 PMAVGPGVGTTLPM
+940 
-954 GVPSTMPMGVGQT
+954 
-967 MPMGVGQTLPMGV
+967 
-980 SPTIP
+980 
-985 MGVSPTI
+985 
-992 SMGVGQTVPMG
+992 
-1003 VGPTV
+1003 
-1008 PMGVSPM
+1008 
-1015 GVGPMLQM
+1015 
-1023 GVGSTLPM
+1023 
-1031 AAGPGVPMSIVPG
+1031 
-1044 MQGQYMIQTNQQMI
+1044 
-1058 EIQIQRPVIPDEVF
+1058 E
-1072 RDFLF
+1072 
-1077 ELIVLAATPEPDA
+1077 LAAK
-1090 AQLRTLAE
+1090 
-1098 GAADLDNVPE
+1098 AADMTGIPE
-1108 IDISVAAAAK
+1108 IDINVSMAAK
-1118 SARRVVAGAVSGLF
+1118 SARRMAAGAVSGLF
-1132 GVAADAPAP
+1132 GVVADAPAP
-1141 EAAWRRD
+1141 DSGWRRE
-1148 RNENSDSDPISESVL
+1148 RQEHSDSDPISESVL
-1163 LGRASRARRARSASK
+1163 LGRASRARRARSASR

-1203 VESDAPWEEQPSSG
+1203 VESDAQWDEPPSSG
-1217 NNSAKGGKK
+1217 NSSAIGGRR
-1226 DDVARIRDA
+1226 DEVARIRAA
-1235 RPLCIMHA
+1235 RPLCIQHA
-1243 TRTPG
+1243 TGQPN
-1248 PSQVEHSML
+1248 VEHSL
-1257 VVGSGSGVDVNSAAP
+1257 YIVGAGSGVEVESAAP
-1272 AAISAHS
+1272 MP
-1279 KHAKRRPK
+1279 KNEQRKVRPK
-1287 TARTRRNRVSPT
+1287 TARPRRNRVSPVAES
-1299 PVVDAGSPLQ
+1299 PSPLQ
-1309 PWATAPLSRLSKLI
+1309 PWATAPLSRLSRLL
-1323 RSSSA
+1323 RSHSVSSA
-1328 STASLNSHTSVD
+1328 SLTSENSNE
-1340 DSDQSTPQR
+1340 QSPKR

>member
-1 MGEALSKLMSASG
+1 MGGVAGKLRFGEG
-14 VQASQGSVLDRVISQ
+14 VQAAGSVLDRVISQ
-29 PSSEDHTVLY
+29 PHTEEHTVLY

-53 YTKGGMMAAE
+53 YAKGGMVAAE

-68 EFAAYM
+68 EFSAYM

-94 DQEQVVLPIEASLSP
+94 DHEQVVLPIEASLSP
-109 HDPLAKWEDHTACWQ
+109 HDPLAKWEDHMACWQ

-160 LSLDVVEGEE
+160 LSSDVVEGEE

-197 DVMQRAIG
+197 DVNQRAIG
-205 SFFLPRDQQRVPP
+205 SFFLPRDQQCVPP
-218 ARQTNYEG
+218 ARVTNYEG
-226 LAYLGEYPLAWAAC
+226 LAYLGEYPLAWTAC
-240 CANEAVYNLLCD
+240 CANEAVYNLLLD

-322 SAKEFWRYSNITCSA
+322 SAREFWRYSNITCSA

-385 WKTFARNKFLK
+385 WKTFARKKFLK
-396 RLLILMLHLLLLSL
+396 RLMILMLHLLLLSV

-423 HPDWGLEI
+423 HPNWGLEVI
-431 NDARSGLRLA
+431 DWRSGLRLA

-446 IASTMCYII
+446 ILSTLCYII

-472 QLIHEPAKFIFLTSN
+472 QLIHEPAKFIFLASN
-487 ILLLACIPARLMR
+487 LLLLACIPARLSR
-500 QTMLEEALLI
+500 QTMTEEAILI
-510 FMLPGFWFLLM
+510 FLLPGSWFLLM

-545 FTFGIIYSIVL
+545 FTFGIIYCIVL
-556 FGFSQSFYFLYKG
+556 FGFSQSFYFLYRG

-577 FSSYPSTWMALF
+577 YSSYPSTWMALF
-589 QITLGDYSYTDLSMT
+589 QITLGDYSYTDLGLT
-604 TYPNLSKTVFAVFM
+604 TYPNLAKTVFAVFM

-665 EDAHKYLQ
+665 DDAHRYLQ

-685 RYEVRAVMVI
+685 RYEQRAVMVI

-705 RKGALTNWK
+705 RKGALANWK
-714 RVGRVTI
+714 RVGKVTI
-721 AELRRRGISGEELRR
+721 SELRRRGISGEELRR

-742 SISTPTKQPRRGGAA
+742 SISTPTKAPMPRRGAA
-757 PPPDCVTGTDMS
+757 PPPDCVGTADM
-769 HGSMAMGQGALT
+769 ALAAE
-781 GGVGEGVGPA
+781 VGNGVGPA

-798 MAFTELELNPGLAQQ
+798 MAFTHDLELATNTDTTQKQA
-813 HTPDLLVNGKSAPS
+813 TPDLLVNGKTVPKLSVSAISTPAPQLASSNKLSVPEPTLPSTGIKSAPNKS
-827 VQTSVTPLQPSLT
+827 NLEIPENLQKLVPVPDATSAMVPNIPKSSAPVSLAGPVGVVPSVTPMLPLPKEPPKPVEEQ
-840 TPNQLN
+840 
-846 IPTTVSPYPSK
+846 VYPD
-857 TSLETKVGT
+857 
-866 TGPVMTMGAGQTM
+866 
-879 PASMQMGGTA
+879 
-889 IPSGVGP
+889 
-896 AMGVGPSMG
+896 
-905 VRPAMG
+905 
-911 VSPMAPMGVSPMAP
+911 
-925 MGVSPMIPMG
+925 
-935 VSPMT
+935 
-940 PMAVGPGVGTTLPM
+940 
-954 GVPSTMPMGVGQT
+954 
-967 MPMGVGQTLPMGV
+967 
-980 SPTIP
+980 
-985 MGVSPTI
+985 
-992 SMGVGQTVPMG
+992 
-1003 VGPTV
+1003 
-1008 PMGVSPM
+1008 
-1015 GVGPMLQM
+1015 
-1023 GVGSTLPM
+1023 
-1031 AAGPGVPMSIVPG
+1031 
-1044 MQGQYMIQTNQQMI
+1044 Y
-1058 EIQIQRPVIPDEVF
+1058 F
-1072 RDFLF
+1072 F
-1077 ELIVLAATPEPDA
+1077 ELVKLSETTEPNSVL
-1090 AQLRTLAE
+1090 LKNLAE
-1098 GAADLDNVPE
+1098 RAADLSCVPE
-1108 IDISVAAAAK
+1108 IDINVTTAAK
-1118 SARRVVAGAVSGLF
+1118 SARKVVAGAVSGLF

-1141 EAAWRRD
+1141 DSGWRRE
-1148 RNENSDSDPISESVL
+1148 RQEHSDSDPISESVL
-1163 LGRASRARRARSASK
+1163 LGRASRARRARSASR
-1178 RAAPPP
+1178 RAPPPP

-1203 VESDAPWEEQPSSG
+1203 VESDAPWDEPPSSG
-1217 NNSAKGGKK
+1217 NSSAVGSRR
-1226 DDVARIRDA
+1226 DDSARLKAA
-1235 RPLCIMHA
+1235 RPLCIQHA
-1243 TRTPG
+1243 TG
-1248 PSQVEHSML
+1248 QVQVEHSL
-1257 VVGSGSGVDVNSAAP
+1257 FIVGAGSGAEVESAAP
-1272 AAISAHS
+1272 AAST
-1279 KHAKRRPK
+1279 KQEKKRTRPK
-1287 TARTRRNRVSPT
+1287 TARARKNRVSPVPET
-1299 PVVDAGSPLQ
+1299 TSPLE
-1309 PWATAPLSRLSKLI
+1309 PWATAPLSRLSRLL
-1323 RSSSA
+1323 RSSSTSSTSLA
-1328 STASLNSHTSVD
+1328 SQTSNER
-1340 DSDQSTPQR
+1340 SPQR

>member
-1 MGEALSKLMSASG
+1 MGVPLSKLCSATS
-14 VQASQGSVLDRVISQ
+14 VPAVGSVLDRVISQ

-53 YTKGGMMAAE
+53 YTKGGVVAAE
-63 KLIRE
+63 RLIRE
-68 EFAAYM
+68 EFSAYM

-124 MCYRGALGES
+124 MSYRGALGES

-197 DVMQRAIG
+197 DVSQKAIG
-205 SFFLPRDQQRVPP
+205 SFFLPRDQQKNPP

-240 CANEAVYNLLCD
+240 CANEAVYNLLLD

-289 PASNGRMN
+289 PASNGRLN
-297 LAGFTPLTLA
+297 KAGFTPLTLA

-322 SAKEFWRYSNITCSA
+322 SSREFWRYSNITCSA

-385 WKTFARNKFLK
+385 WKTFARTKFLK
-396 RLLILMLHLLLLSL
+396 RLLILMLHLILLSI
-410 SVYLRHSSAEADA
+410 SVYLRHSSLEADVD
-423 HPDWGLEI
+423 PDWGLEV
-431 NDARSGLRLA
+431 NDARSGIRLA
-441 SELGT
+441 CELGT
-446 IASTMCYII
+446 IISTLCYII

-460 EIKNQGLVAYFK
+460 EIKNQGVVAYFK
-472 QLIHEPAKFIFLTSN
+472 QLIHEPAKFIFLASN
-487 ILLLACIPARLMR
+487 ILLLACIPARISQR
-500 QTMLEEALLI
+500 TTLEEAILI
-510 FMLPGFWFLLM
+510 FVLPGSWFLMM

-545 FTFGIIYSIVL
+545 FTFGIIYCIVL

-569 FPNVQSTL
+569 FPNVHSTL
-577 FSSYPSTWMALF
+577 YSSYPSTWMALF
-589 QITLGDYSYTDLSMT
+589 QITLGDYSYTDLGLTM
-604 TYPNLSKTVFAVFM
+604 YPNLSKTVFTVFM

-652 AKIVVSLERSVAQ
+652 AKIVVSLERSVSQ
-665 EDAHKYLQ
+665 EDAHRYLQ

-685 RYEVRAVMVI
+685 RYEQRGVMVI

-705 RKGALTNWK
+705 RKGALSNWK
-714 RVGRVTI
+714 RVGKVTI

-742 SISTPTKQPRRGGAA
+742 SISTPTKAPLKCV
-757 PPPDCVTGTDMS
+757 PPPELVTS
-769 HGSMAMGQGALT
+769 EIPGS
-781 GGVGEGVGPA
+781 GVGPA

-798 MAFTELELNPGLAQQ
+798 MAYTQDLDLTNTGSELHKQI
-813 HTPDLLVNGKSAPS
+813 TPDLLVNGKTPVTAQNIATAPKVPLVNLPNKAGLDVLSTGSDQS
-827 VQTSVTPLQPSLT
+827 VPTALTKNMDVLGINMSTQDLLKNQTINNPA
-840 TPNQLN
+840 TPNEIVFKDYLRDIIKAEQLGLDN
-846 IPTTVSPYPSK
+846 IDIK
-857 TSLETKVGT
+857 
-866 TGPVMTMGAGQTM
+866 A
-879 PASMQMGGTA
+879 
-889 IPSGVGP
+889 
-896 AMGVGPSMG
+896 
-905 VRPAMG
+905 
-911 VSPMAPMGVSPMAP
+911 
-925 MGVSPMIPMG
+925 
-935 VSPMT
+935 
-940 PMAVGPGVGTTLPM
+940 
-954 GVPSTMPMGVGQT
+954 
-967 MPMGVGQTLPMGV
+967 
-980 SPTIP
+980 
-985 MGVSPTI
+985 
-992 SMGVGQTVPMG
+992 
-1003 VGPTV
+1003 
-1008 PMGVSPM
+1008 
-1015 GVGPMLQM
+1015 
-1023 GVGSTLPM
+1023 
-1031 AAGPGVPMSIVPG
+1031 
-1044 MQGQYMIQTNQQMI
+1044 
-1058 EIQIQRPVIPDEVF
+1058 
-1072 RDFLF
+1072 
-1077 ELIVLAATPEPDA
+1077 
-1090 AQLRTLAE
+1090 LAE
-1098 GAADLDNVPE
+1098 KAANLTDVPE
-1108 IDISVAAAAK
+1108 IDINISTAAR

-1132 GVAADAPAP
+1132 GVTAETPRDAG
-1141 EAAWRRD
+1141 WRRE
-1148 RNENSDSDPISESVL
+1148 RHEHTDSDPVPECVI
-1163 LGRASRARRARSASK
+1163 LGRAARARRARSASR
-1178 RAAPPP
+1178 RAPPPP

-1203 VESDAPWEEQPSSG
+1203 VESDAPLEDQASSG
-1217 NNSAKGGKK
+1217 NNSTIRGRQ
-1226 DDVARIRDA
+1226 DDSLRAV
-1235 RPLCIMHA
+1235 RPLCIQQA
-1243 TRTPG
+1243 TALISPTAQNEHLMFIKESGNGAEVEG
-1248 PSQVEHSML
+1248 P
-1257 VVGSGSGVDVNSAAP
+1257 AP
-1272 AAISAHS
+1272 VR
-1279 KHAKRRPK
+1279 KVKVTTKTRPK
-1287 TARTRRNRVSPT
+1287 TAKARRNRVSPIPET
-1299 PVVDAGSPLQ
+1299 GSPLE
-1309 PWATAPLSRLSKLI
+1309 PWATAPLSRLSQLI
-1323 RSSSA
+1323 RSSS
-1328 STASLNSHTSVD
+1328 SSVSNNTNSS
-1340 DSDQSTPQR
+1340 SEGSPR
-1349 Y
+1349 KY

>member
-1 MGEALSKLMSASG
+1 MGEKLSKIISAGG
-14 VQASQGSVLDRVISQ
+14 VQAGGSVLDRVISQ

-53 YTKGGMMAAE
+53 YNKHGMLAAE
-63 KLIRE
+63 KLIRD

-197 DVMQRAIG
+197 DVNQRAIG

-240 CANEAVYNLLCD
+240 CANEGVYNLLCD
-252 SGADPDAQ
+252 SGADPDKQ

-423 HPDWGLEI
+423 HPDWGLEVT
-431 NDARSGLRLA
+431 DARSGIRLA

-446 IASTMCYII
+446 LASTLCYII

-460 EIKNQGLVAYFK
+460 ELKNQGVVAYFK
-472 QLIHEPAKFIFLTSN
+472 QLIHEPAKFIFLMSN
-487 ILLLACIPARLMR
+487 LLLLACIPARLMR
-500 QTMLEEALLI
+500 QPMLEEALLI
-510 FMLPGFWFLLM
+510 FLLPGCWFLLM

-695 KSKAKTRAKQ
+695 KSAAKTRAKQ

-714 RVGRVTI
+714 RVGKVTI

-742 SISTPTKQPRRGGAA
+742 SISTPTKAPLGRRAAAA
-757 PPPDCVTGTDMS
+757 PPPDCVTSST
-769 HGSMAMGQGALT
+769 GALVPHA
-781 GGVGEGVGPA
+781 GGEGIGVAPA

-798 MAFTELELNPGLAQQ
+798 MAFTQEMNLGTGTIGSEHKQP
-813 HTPDLLVNGKSAPS
+813 TPDLLVNGKTG
-827 VQTSVTPLQPSLT
+827 QMPLVS
-840 TPNQLN
+840 TPNQLS
-846 IPTTVSPYPSK
+846 VPSVFPQNK
-857 TSLETKVGT
+857 TSLEIGHTAT
-866 TGPVMTMGAGQTM
+866 T
-879 PASMQMGGTA
+879 
-889 IPSGVGP
+889 
-896 AMGVGPSMG
+896 
-905 VRPAMG
+905 
-911 VSPMAPMGVSPMAP
+911 
-925 MGVSPMIPMG
+925 
-935 VSPMT
+935 
-940 PMAVGPGVGTTLPM
+940 
-954 GVPSTMPMGVGQT
+954 
-967 MPMGVGQTLPMGV
+967 
-980 SPTIP
+980 
-985 MGVSPTI
+985 
-992 SMGVGQTVPMG
+992 
-1003 VGPTV
+1003 
-1008 PMGVSPM
+1008 
-1015 GVGPMLQM
+1015 
-1023 GVGSTLPM
+1023 VGSTIPAPITS
-1031 AAGPGVPMSIVPG
+1031 AAQNLFYWDERRELAELGR
-1044 MQGQYMIQTNQQMI
+1044 
-1058 EIQIQRPVIPDEVF
+1058 RPVGQPHHRLIYMSQPDF
-1072 RDFLF
+1072 RRKEMCPPDDA
-1077 ELIVLAATPEPDA
+1077 ELKA
-1090 AQLRTLAE
+1090 LAE
-1098 GAADLDNVPE
+1098 KAADLDHVPE
-1108 IDISVAAAAK
+1108 IDINVSTAAR
-1118 SARRVVAGAVSGLF
+1118 SARKVVAGAVSGLF
-1132 GVAADAPAP
+1132 GVAAPAQTDTGWKRERNENSDSDPISVSDEVFRDYLFELIILAEEPTPDDAELKALAEKAADLDHVPEIDINVSTAARSARKVVAGAVSGLFGVAAPAQTDTGWKR
-1141 EAAWRRD
+1141 E

-1163 LGRASRARRARSASK
+1163 LGRASRARRARSASR

-1190 ARSMYLVASESSA
+1190 ARY
-1203 VESDAPWEEQPSSG
+1203 
-1217 NNSAKGGKK
+1217 
-1226 DDVARIRDA
+1226 
-1235 RPLCIMHA
+1235 H
-1243 TRTPG
+1243 
-1248 PSQVEHSML
+1248 
-1257 VVGSGSGVDVNSAAP
+1257 
-1272 AAISAHS
+1272 
-1279 KHAKRRPK
+1279 
-1287 TARTRRNRVSPT
+1287 
-1299 PVVDAGSPLQ
+1299 
-1309 PWATAPLSRLSKLI
+1309 
-1323 RSSSA
+1323 
-1328 STASLNSHTSVD
+1328 
-1340 DSDQSTPQR
+1340 